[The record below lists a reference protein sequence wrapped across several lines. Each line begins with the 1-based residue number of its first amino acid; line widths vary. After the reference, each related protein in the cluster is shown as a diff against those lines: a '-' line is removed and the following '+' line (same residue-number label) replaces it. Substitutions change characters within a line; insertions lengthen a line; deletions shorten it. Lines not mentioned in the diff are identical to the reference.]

1 MTQPVEELLSDS
13 KEMYL
18 VTIVRL
24 SEPGQP
30 VPLSQLARE
39 LSVTSVSVN
48 EMCRKLQDQGYVVYQ
63 PYQGVWLTEAG
74 EKLASNTLRRHRLW
88 EVFLVDK
95 LGFEYSKA
103 HQIACQM
110 EHITTDIM
118 MDKMD
123 QFLGFPR
130 ENPVGEPIPSG
141 ERESGQSLPIPL
153 TKLPAGC
160 RGRVLRFDTDKSA
173 SAFLEDVGIQ
183 PGKEIALIG
192 AGSNNLLIQ
201 INQEHVSLSSE
212 LAQSILINQIDA

>member
-18 VTIVRL
+18 VTISRL

-63 PYQGVWLTEAG
+63 PYQGVWLTEPG
-74 EKLASNTLRRHRLW
+74 EKLANNTLRRHRLW

-95 LGFEYSKA
+95 LGFDYSNA

-110 EHITTDIM
+110 EHIMTDLM
-118 MDKMD
+118 MDKLD
-123 QFLGFPR
+123 KYLDFPKQ
-130 ENPVGEPIPSG
+130 NPVGEPIPSG
-141 ERESGQSLPIPL
+141 DLESHQSPPILL
-153 TKLPAGC
+153 TKLPVGS
-160 RGRVLRFDTDKSA
+160 RGRVLRFDVTESA
-173 SAFLEDVGIQ
+173 SAFLKDAGIQ

-192 AGSNNLLIQ
+192 VGSNNLLIQ
-201 INQEHVSLSSE
+201 VNQEHVSLSIS
-212 LAQSILINQIDA
+212 LAQSILINQLDA